1 MGEENRVSK
10 FDPENSKKSSDATRD
25 PVGAVGDASLG
36 ETTFDS
42 SQSVTAEAKTRG
54 RTSIGPYVLVRK
66 LGEGGMG
73 QVWLAE
79 QTAPVKRQV
88 ALKLIKGG
96 LYDSAVIQRFESERQ
111 SLAVMNHP
119 AIAKVFDAGTTKDG
133 QPYFVMEFV
142 DGPPITRYCDSK
154 KLKVRERL
162 ELFIKVC
169 DGVQHAHQKAIIH
182 RDLKPS
188 NILVVEVDGK
198 ATPRIIDFGV
208 AKAISPQA
216 GAEQTQFTEMGALV
230 GTRGFMSPEQADPNV
245 LDVDTRTDVYS
256 LGVVLYVLL
265 TGMLPFDSDGGKKKP
280 IDEMLRQLREED
292 PPSPST
298 KVNTEKETATAAAER
313 RGTDSKQLGKS
324 LQGDL
329 DWITMKAVERDR
341 ARRYGTPSELAAD
354 IVRFLENRPVVARPA
369 STGYRLKK
377 YVQRHRIGVAATFGA
392 AVLLVLFAITQSV
405 QLRRTTRERDRAN
418 RITDFMTGMFKVS
431 DPSEARGNTITARE
445 VLDRASKDIDTGLT
459 KDPELQ
465 ARLMYT
471 MGKVYLSLGLDSNA
485 QSLLE
490 RALDIQRRVLGSEHL
505 ETLESAASVA
515 KALRYQGRYP
525 EAEKLER
532 QTLETQR
539 RLLGPQHPSTLT
551 LISDLANTLFSEG
564 RYPEAEKLQRE
575 TLQIRRDVLGPQH
588 ADTLSSMHELGITL
602 NKEGHYAEAEKLQRE
617 VLDVQRRVL
626 GPDHP
631 ETLAAINSLG
641 NIMIFEAR
649 FADAEELYREE
660 VALRRRVQGPENS
673 DTLVA
678 MGNFANALS
687 AGGHYLEAEKLQ
699 RETVDI
705 DTRILGPE
713 HPQTLLAMENL
724 SFTLGNEKRFADA
737 ERLQRQII
745 AIGRRV
751 LGPEHSDVLET
762 MNGLAGNLQREG
774 RYAEAEK
781 LDRETLDTERR
792 VLGPEAPETLESM
805 YNLGDTLESEGH
817 YAEAEK
823 LQRET
828 INIVSRVFGPTHPN
842 TLSVMTNLGETL
854 EKEGHYAEA
863 EKLQRGT
870 LDNVRR
876 IYGADSP
883 QTLDALQALAI
894 CLSYEKRYEE
904 AKPLFAEALQAAGR
918 INHQMDLSQ
927 AWYSSACGAALAGHP
942 DDALEDLRRAIAAGY
957 SDADHMT
964 GDQELR
970 SLRGKG
976 QFKALIAEARRRA
989 AADAEKSN

>member
-1 MGEENRVSK
+1 MGEENLIPK
-10 FDPENSKKSSDATRD
+10 FDPEDQKRPEDAKGE
-25 PVGAVGDASLG
+25 PLGAVGAPLSDESTL
-36 ETTFDS
+36 DS
-42 SQSVTAEAKTRG
+42 DRNGAVAAKAWDRM
-54 RTSIGPYVLVRK
+54 SIGPYVLIRK

-119 AIAKVFDAGTTKDG
+119 AIAKVFDAGSTADG
-133 QPYFVMEFV
+133 QPYFVMEYV
-142 DGPPITRYCDSK
+142 DGPPITRYCDNK
-154 KLKVRERL
+154 KLKIRQRL

-169 DGVQHAHQKAIIH
+169 EGVQHAHQKAIIH

-208 AKAISPQA
+208 AKAISPQS
-216 GAEQTQFTEMGALV
+216 GLEQTQFTEMGALV
-230 GTRGFMSPEQADPNV
+230 GTRGFMSPEQADPSV

-265 TGMLPFDSDGGKKKP
+265 TGMLPFDSDGGKKRP
-280 IDEMLRQLREED
+280 IDEMLRELREED
-292 PPSPST
+292 PPSPSS
-298 KVNTEKETATAAAER
+298 KINTEKETATAAAVG
-313 RGTDSKQLGKS
+313 RGTEAKQLVKL

-329 DWITMKAVERDR
+329 DWITMKAVEKDR

-354 IVRFLENRPVVARPA
+354 IERYLDNRPVMARPA
-369 STGYRLKK
+369 STAYRLKK
-377 YVQRHRIGVAATFGA
+377 YAQRHRVGVAAGSGA
-392 AVLLVLFAITQSV
+392 ALLLVAFAITQAV
-405 QLRRTTRERDRAN
+405 QLRRITRERDRAN
-418 RITDFMTGMFKVS
+418 RITEFMTGMFKVS

-445 VLDRASKDIDTGLT
+445 VLDKASRDIDTGLT

-505 ETLESAASVA
+505 ETLESAASVG
-515 KALRYQGRYP
+515 KVLRYRGRYP
-525 EAEKLER
+525 EAENLER
-532 QTLETQR
+532 QTLAIER
-539 RLLGPQHPSTLT
+539 RLLGPQHPNTLT
-551 LISDLANTLFSEG
+551 SISDLANTLFSEG

-602 NKEGHYAEAEKLQRE
+602 TKEGHYADAEKLQRE

-626 GPDHP
+626 GADHP
-631 ETLAAINSLG
+631 DTLAAINSLG

-687 AGGHYLEAEKLQ
+687 AGGHYVEAEKLQ

-781 LDRETLDTERR
+781 LERETLDTERR

-817 YAEAEK
+817 YTEAEK

-942 DDALEDLRRAIAAGY
+942 DDALEDLRQAIGAGY
-957 SDADHMT
+957 SDADHMA

-970 SLRGKG
+970 SLRGKE
-976 QFKALIAEARRRA
+976 QFKALVAEARRRA
-989 AADAEKSN
+989 AADALKPN